1 MIELGTLVRCHH
13 DGDYGLVID
22 IVLDHDVPRVA
33 YYEILWLQGTSG
45 QHVASEFEVIGWK

>member
-22 IVLDHDVPRVA
+22 IGVDHDVPRVA
-33 YYEILWLQGTSG
+33 YYEILHLSDGTSG
-45 QHVASEFEVIGWK
+45 QLVASEFEVIG